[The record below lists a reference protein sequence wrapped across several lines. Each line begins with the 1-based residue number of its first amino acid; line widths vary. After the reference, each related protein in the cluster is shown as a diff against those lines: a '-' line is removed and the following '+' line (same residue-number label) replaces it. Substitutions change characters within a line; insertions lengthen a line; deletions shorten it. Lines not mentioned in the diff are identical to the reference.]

1 MDFKSFFR
9 KWWKKKEE
17 EEPEKEPEESK
28 EEQIAP
34 PNREYQAEPDIVA
47 GPLSS
52 KESPNEILKRLI
64 GQRFDLNNSLNMTDM
79 SDHDLAEIERTH
91 VPTQGVYRLHP
102 KTGKVMSSTQIK
114 NQALK
119 AAAPNGQFKQTMI
132 YANPQQHLDYRIIE
146 SILKSTF
153 IGALVDTFIRYL
165 VGNGFKP
172 ELEVIHPS
180 DDKEADKK
188 LIEDNQ
194 QIIRDLIEIDRQVDG
209 WPPTDTSDM
218 ENEGGG
224 EEGDDE
230 KPKKEAKKTE
240 EKNKKDSVDSMMK
253 MAGVSDL
260 DKNSTPTGK
269 AEMTPELKATRASL
283 DVSFKQKITAMISST
298 LCYNRGAL
306 VFQYNKPIVIRGEE
320 HKNVIP
326 SHVRFVHAQDLGIIK
341 TDPETGELTDVQIRN
356 SNQEYTKVKDMIYL
370 WNPVTSAKVYNSWFY
385 GTSILAPLLSGA
397 KLIRNLVSETFPA
410 MAKSTWA
417 GVFFLIVKNEGS
429 TIAAKRAEYAELA
442 TNAPPGGQ
450 NVLIKD
456 PDDVKLEN
464 IDYEPKIK
472 DLRELFES
480 QLKMA
485 ISALGL
491 PQVAFY
497 DESASNRSTMV
508 GKIQLVLRT
517 TIEPMREWIG
527 SEIAKQWYEPWFRYL
542 YANNPEL
549 TSKLKIKLSW
559 ADLHISEWEDSIDA
573 ALKLDSRK
581 QLKDGEFG
589 ELMGLDN
596 YPVMTDPDAETI
608 PGGSE
613 GGMGGGGDSP
623 FGEEGGEG
631 GVNSTGSESKTA
643 EQGAKSAE
651 SRSNSTKMARGRD
664 A

>member
-1 MDFKSFFR
+1 
-9 KWWKKKEE
+9 
-17 EEPEKEPEESK
+17 
-28 EEQIAP
+28 
-34 PNREYQAEPDIVA
+34 
-47 GPLSS
+47 
-52 KESPNEILKRLI
+52 
-64 GQRFDLNNSLNMTDM
+64 
-79 SDHDLAEIERTH
+79 
-91 VPTQGVYRLHP
+91 
-102 KTGKVMSSTQIK
+102 
-114 NQALK
+114 
-119 AAAPNGQFKQTMI
+119 
-132 YANPQQHLDYRIIE
+132 
-146 SILKSTF
+146 
-153 IGALVDTFIRYL
+153 
-165 VGNGFKP
+165 
-172 ELEVIHPS
+172 
-180 DDKEADKK
+180 
-188 LIEDNQ
+188 
-194 QIIRDLIEIDRQVDG
+194 
-209 WPPTDTSDM
+209 
-218 ENEGGG
+218 
-224 EEGDDE
+224 
-230 KPKKEAKKTE
+230 
-240 EKNKKDSVDSMMK
+240 MMQ
-253 MAGVSDL
+253 MAGIKDL
-260 DKNSTPTGK
+260 DGDAK
-269 AEMTPELKATRASL
+269 AQMTPELRATRASL

-298 LCYNRGAL
+298 LAYNRGAL
-306 VFQYNKPIVIRGEE
+306 KFTYKHPIIIRGEE
-320 HKNVIP
+320 HRNIIP
-326 SHVRFVHAQDLGIIK
+326 SHVTFVHAQDLGIIE
-341 TDPETGELTDVQIRN
+341 TDPETGELTKVQIRN
-356 SNQEYTKVKDMIYL
+356 AADSYTEVKDMIYL
-370 WNPVTSAKVYNSWFY
+370 WNPVTSAKVYNSWYY
-385 GTSILAPLLSGA
+385 GTSMLAPLLSA
-397 KLIRNLVSETFPA
+397 SKLIRNLVSETFPA
-410 MAKSTWA
+410 MAKSAWA
-417 GVFFLIVKNEGS
+417 GVFFLIVKNDGN
-429 TIAAKRAEYAELA
+429 TIESKRQEYAELA
-442 TNAPPGGQ
+442 RNAPPGGQ

-456 PDDVKLEN
+456 PEDVKLEN
-464 IDYEPKIK
+464 IDFEPKIK

-480 QLKMA
+480 MLKLA
-485 ISALGL
+485 ISAMGL